1 MIKSVFLGR
10 ATNIKNVYDEASRTR
25 IRAICEL
32 PDTVITRE
40 NISSYKKEASE
51 AVYAFSTWGMDAYTV
66 EEIREYFPSLRALFY
81 AAGTVKN
88 FARPFLEAGVRIFSA
103 WGANAIPVVE
113 YTVSQIIL
121 ANKGFFNA
129 CRLYSASGMNHPAA
143 REASQVFRGN
153 YGAKIGL
160 LGLGMIGAE
169 VARRLTRD
177 YTFDVLAF
185 DPFCSAEKAA
195 ALGVRLTTLEEIF
208 STCDVISN
216 HLADKEEI
224 TGIISRPL
232 LSSMKKT
239 VTFINTGRG
248 RQLDEEALADAMEAR
263 PLSAA
268 VLDVT
273 YPHEPVEDGSRLYS
287 LPNIYLTP
295 HIAGSAGDEVH
306 RMALYMAEECEKVA
320 RNEATRWEV
329 SLSMLATMA

>member
-1 MIKSVFLGR
+1 MIKAIFLGH
-10 ATNIKNVYDEASRTR
+10 AVNIKKVYDKKALDR
-25 IRAICEL
+25 IRSICSL
-32 PDTVITRE
+32 SDQVITRE
-40 NISSYKKEASE
+40 NIASYKKEASE
-51 AVYAFSTWGMDAYTV
+51 AVYAFSTWGMEAYSV

-88 FARPFLEAGVRIFSA
+88 FGRDFLEAGVRVFSA
-103 WGANAIPVVE
+103 WGANAIPVIE

-121 ANKGFFNA
+121 ANKGFFNS
-129 CRLYSASGMNHPAA
+129 CRLYSAASENHAAA
-143 REASQVFRGN
+143 REASRVYRGN
-153 YGAKIGL
+153 FGAKVGL
-160 LGLGMIGAE
+160 IGLGMIGSG
-169 VARRLTRD
+169 VAKRLCD
-177 YTFDVLAF
+177 YTFEVVAF
-185 DPFCSAEKAA
+185 DPFCPPEKAE
-195 ALGVRLTTLEEIF
+195 ALGVRLTSLEEIF

-248 RQLDEEALADAMEAR
+248 RQVDEEALADAMAER

-273 YPHEPVEDGSRLYS
+273 YPHDPVRPDSPFIS
-287 LPNIYLTP
+287 LPNIFLTP

-306 RMALYMAEECEKVA
+306 RMALYMAEECERVTKNA
-320 RNEATRWEV
+320 STNWEV
-329 SLSMLATMA
+329 SMGMLATMA